1 MGQNK
6 TTVTKA
12 KQHWLF
18 KSEPD
23 EYGIDDLAREKKC
36 AWEGIRNYQA
46 RNRLR
51 DEVKLGDHVFI
62 YHSSCAQPAVV
73 GLAKVTREA
82 YPDPIQFDGNSPY
95 FDAKSDKA
103 SPRWLCVDIA
113 YEAHLPTPI
122 TLKQIKQLASFESM
136 ELATRSRL
144 SIQQVTAKE
153 AKELLRMSGHKNSG
167 T

>member
-1 MGQNK
+1 MGQRK
-6 TTVTKA
+6 TNEPEA
-12 KQHWLF
+12 KQYWLF

-73 GLAKVTREA
+73 GLATVIREA
-82 YPDPIQFDGNSPY
+82 YPDPIQFDSHSPY
-95 FDAKSDKA
+95 FDAKSDIN

-113 YEAHLPTPI
+113 YDTHLPTPI
-122 TLKQIKQLASFESM
+122 TLKKIKQLAPFESM
-136 ELATRSRL
+136 ELINRARL
-144 SIQQVTAKE
+144 SIQHVTIKE
-153 AKELLRMSGHKNSG
+153 AQELLRISGHKVK
-167 T
+167 